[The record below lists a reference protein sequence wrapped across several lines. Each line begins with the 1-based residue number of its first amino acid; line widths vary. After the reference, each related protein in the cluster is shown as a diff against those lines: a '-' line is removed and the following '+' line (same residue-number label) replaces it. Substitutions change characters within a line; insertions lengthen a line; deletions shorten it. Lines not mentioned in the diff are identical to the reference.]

1 VTPRRHAPRPV
12 GDALGGLTA
21 RWRPASTLA
30 AVQSAWAG
38 TVGDPIANEAE
49 PVSERDGVLTV
60 SCRSAVWA
68 QELDLMG
75 PELVERLNKEVAGG
89 PLKAIRAV
97 ADKRSVRPS
106 APGP

>member
-1 VTPRRHAPRPV
+1 V
-12 GDALGGLTA
+12 GDALGDLTG

-30 AVQSAWAG
+30 AVQSAWAAV
-38 TVGDPIANEAE
+38 VGEAIANEAE

-75 PELVERLNKEVAGG
+75 PELVERLNREVAGG
-89 PLKAIRAV
+89 PLKTIKTV
-97 ADKRSVRPS
+97 ADRRSVRPPPAGS
-106 APGP
+106 

>member
-1 VTPRRHAPRPV
+1 V

-30 AVQSAWAG
+30 AVQSSWADV
-38 TVGDPIANEAE
+38 VGDAIASEAE
-49 PVSERDGVLTV
+49 PVSEREGVVTV

-75 PELVERLNKEVAGG
+75 PELVERLNGELAGG

-97 ADKRSVRPS
+97 ADRRSVRPPP
-106 APGP
+106 PGS